1 MAAPPP
7 AISPPDLAESLKRRW
22 KAFGTWGYERHSRWG
37 GETLTSSESW
47 ARIAALT
54 LIALALF
61 IIGLERHSNFWDWMS
76 VHRQFFFVLQ
86 AVAALGLSLL
96 CIWLLAYRPL
106 TRRAAQ
112 LAATLI
118 TLLFIAGLALLSDRA
133 NDALMAS
140 GATLL
145 LTIAWRLTAMNTWA
159 PHIVRDLIALSRR
172 IERPPMPSLPR
183 LQDAITSPTSADP
196 ADPEADTGTAG
207 AGDQPT
213 RTPLAI
219 QINLWLALTV
229 GGGLLLIAAFT
240 LPMLSVSFEGLG
252 SVSAT
257 LEEMARRVD
266 ADSGDIS
273 RGNEIAW
280 RFGLGT
286 IAYAALGVVV
296 GLVGWLNLARFHRG
310 LLAILLVAGPVL
322 FVIQLIGVILMTS
335 EAEAGSGVIVGTS
348 GFWINLIAF
357 AVITASLWRLR
368 LSSSA

>member
-1 MAAPPP
+1 M
-7 AISPPDLAESLKRRW
+7 L
-22 KAFGTWGYERHSRWG
+22 
-37 GETLTSSESW
+37 
-47 ARIAALT
+47 
-54 LIALALF
+54 ALALF
-61 IIGLERHSNFWDWMS
+61 IIGLERHANFWDWMS

-86 AVAALGLSLL
+86 AVAALGLGLL

-106 TRRAAQ
+106 TQRAAQ
-112 LAATLI
+112 LALTLT

-159 PHIVRDLIALSRR
+159 PHIVRDLIARSRR

-196 ADPEADTGTAG
+196 ADPADPEADTGTAG
-207 AGDQPT
+207 VGDQPT

-240 LPMLSVSFEGLG
+240 LPMLSVSVEGLG

-296 GLVGWLNLARFHRG
+296 GLVGWLNLARFNRG

-335 EAEAGSGVIVGTS
+335 EADAGSGVIAGTS
-348 GFWINLIAF
+348 GFWISSIAF
-357 AVITASLWRLR
+357 AVVTASLWRLR
-368 LSSSA
+368 LSGSA

>member
-1 MAAPPP
+1 M
-7 AISPPDLAESLKRRW
+7 L
-22 KAFGTWGYERHSRWG
+22 
-37 GETLTSSESW
+37 
-47 ARIAALT
+47 
-54 LIALALF
+54 ALALF
-61 IIGLERHSNFWDWMS
+61 IIGLERHANFWDWMS
-76 VHRQFFFVLQ
+76 VHRQLFFVLQ
-86 AVAALGLSLL
+86 AVAALGLGLL

-106 TRRAAQ
+106 TQRTAQ
-112 LAATLI
+112 LAVTLT

-133 NDALMAS
+133 NDALMVS

-196 ADPEADTGTAG
+196 ADPADPEADTGTAG

-213 RTPLAI
+213 RTLSAI
-219 QINLWLALTV
+219 QINVWLALTV

-240 LPMLSVSFEGLG
+240 LPMFSVSIEGLG
-252 SVSAT
+252 SASLT
-257 LEEMARRVD
+257 LEELARRLD
-266 ADSGDIS
+266 ADSGEIS

-280 RFGLGT
+280 QFGWGT
-286 IAYAALGVVV
+286 IAYAALGAAV
-296 GLVGWLNLARFHRG
+296 GLAGWLNLARFHRG

-335 EAEAGSGVIVGTS
+335 ELEAGSGVIVGTS
-348 GFWINLIAF
+348 GFWINSIAF